1 MFYHASKQEFYQYYS
16 ATAVVVDSDS
26 KQERDE
32 NEVLI
37 SVNYPPCRTSCLT
50 PGLGCVR

>member
-16 ATAVVVDSDS
+16 ATAVVDSDS

-32 NEVLI
+32 EVSL
-37 SVNYPPCRTSCLT
+37 SVNHMPCRRRCLT

>member
-16 ATAVVVDSDS
+16 ATAIVDSDS

-32 NEVLI
+32 DEVSLT
-37 SVNYPPCRTSCLT
+37 VNHPPCRRSCLT
-50 PGLGCVR
+50 PGLGCGR